1 MDRGTDT
8 HDMKNATVTPDYSL
22 VSDPRAWWLLAASA
36 ASLEITA
43 LWFQYGMGLDPC
55 VMCVYER
62 LAVFGLFFAGLIGAL
77 GPRRAVL
84 RWPGYLVW
92 ALSAG
97 WGLLLA
103 LEHVGIQ
110 SDETGTL
117 SCSFLPS
124 FPSWLKLEEWLP
136 ALFLPTGYCDDV
148 QWQWLGVTMAE
159 WMVVVFAIYLVIL
172 LGVVVIEVQRLRS
185 A

>member
-1 MDRGTDT
+1 MGRASDT
-8 HDMKNATVTPDYSL
+8 RDMKMERSGTGYSL

-36 ASLEITA
+36 LALEVTA

-77 GPRRAVL
+77 GPRRAIL

-103 LEHVGIQ
+103 LEHVGFQ

-117 SCSFLPS
+117 SCSFLPN
-124 FPSWLKLEEWLP
+124 FPGWLKLEEWLP

-172 LGVVVIEVQRLRS
+172 LGVLAIEVQRLRS